1 MRNRGVELSLTTNII
16 RKKDWNFAV
25 DFNFDYNKNKMLKV
39 DHSESDNARV
49 FIASPQ
55 VYFME
60 GTSYNT
66 LWAYRIHCIENGYP
80 VAVDKDGNDLVK
92 FNEDGTV
99 ASITS
104 GSSLK
109 GTDDLVNLGSL
120 TPKFSGS
127 VGLRFNYKNFD
138 LNAFFVYAGGNK
150 LRNSVLKMDDQLGTQ
165 TLKGIANRW
174 TADDSNAQVRMYLDI
189 PAQVKTYASTF
200 QDWWQYGDINVKDA
214 GYVKLRSLSVGYN
227 LPFTVCQH
235 LRLSSLKVKVQEP
248 SKHVLNINDGTP
260 DWLKVSF
267 TTSAGFKNT
276 SVTNS
281 EKEGLQISFLYN
293 STSAKTISLAGDIPL
308 YSLPDT
314 LRIHINP
321 GEAKV
326 KTFSCT
332 LKLPSKKTVAV
343 DLPIPEANKE
353 NICDIAFP
361 DVLGDVFD
369 IANYPLV
376 LSHFTLGMD
385 INTLGQNYRIDIPAV
400 ELVYNYYNENASD
413 VQTVEGKSLDLSVSG
428 RTILLGKAVDRVE
441 LYNVSGCL
449 ISLTENSNHISAPGI
464 GMYIMRIVTEGKV
477 FSQKIWINR

>member
-1 MRNRGVELSLTTNII
+1 MYTSMLGVRNYPSSKGVQ
-16 RKKDWNFAV
+16 RKVGDGVFVVSTAPASSFVGGIDFATPPHV
-25 DFNFDYNKNKMLKV
+25 ISKGEEYSPTVYGYNAYGLL
-39 DHSESDNARV
+39 
-49 FIASPQ
+49 I
-55 VYFME
+55 
-60 GTSYNT
+60 NT
-66 LWAYRIHCIENGYP
+66 EMSNYTITCDERI
-80 VAVDKDGNDLVK
+80 
-92 FNEDGTV
+92 
-99 ASITS
+99 
-104 GSSLK
+104 
-109 GTDDLVNLGSL
+109 
-120 TPKFSGS
+120 
-127 VGLRFNYKNFD
+127 
-138 LNAFFVYAGGNK
+138 
-150 LRNSVLKMDDQLGTQ
+150 
-165 TLKGIANRW
+165 
-174 TADDSNAQVRMYLDI
+174 
-189 PAQVKTYASTF
+189 
-200 QDWWQYGDINVKDA
+200 
-214 GYVKLRSLSVGYN
+214 GYVKADGKTFVADGIGLGKIYARTPAGYTCEMEVVVKEDIDNIVFRLDSIVSDCHYEYPVEVSMTKSTGEVVPLNPSALSW
-227 LPFTVCQH
+227 
-235 LRLSSLKVKVQEP
+235 SSSDEHVAFVENGVLKGLQNGMAEICGSISGVSDTLKVKVQEP

-314 LRIHINP
+314 LRIH
-321 GEAKV
+321 
-326 KTFSCT
+326 
-332 LKLPSKKTVAV
+332 
-343 DLPIPEANKE
+343 
-353 NICDIAFP
+353 ICDIAFP

>member
-1 MRNRGVELSLTTNII
+1 MQRKVGDGVFVVSTAPASSFVGGI
-16 RKKDWNFAV
+16 DFATPPHV
-25 DFNFDYNKNKMLKV
+25 ISKGEEYSPTVYGYNAYGLL
-39 DHSESDNARV
+39 
-49 FIASPQ
+49 I
-55 VYFME
+55 
-60 GTSYNT
+60 NT
-66 LWAYRIHCIENGYP
+66 EMSNY
-80 VAVDKDGNDLVK
+80 
-92 FNEDGTV
+92 T
-99 ASITS
+99 ITC
-104 GSSLK
+104 
-109 GTDDLVNLGSL
+109 DE
-120 TPKFSGS
+120 
-127 VGLRFNYKNFD
+127 
-138 LNAFFVYAGGNK
+138 
-150 LRNSVLKMDDQLGTQ
+150 Q
-165 TLKGIANRW
+165 I
-174 TADDSNAQVRMYLDI
+174 
-189 PAQVKTYASTF
+189 
-200 QDWWQYGDINVKDA
+200 
-214 GYVKLRSLSVGYN
+214 GYVKADGKTFVADGIGLGKIYARTPAGYTCEMEVVVKEDINNIVFRLDSVVSDCHYEYPVEVSMTKSTGEVVPLNPSALSW
-227 LPFTVCQH
+227 
-235 LRLSSLKVKVQEP
+235 SSSDEHVAFVENGVLKGLQNGMAEICGSISGVSDTLKVKVQEP

-332 LKLPSKKTVAV
+332 LRLPSKKTVTV

-413 VQTVEGKSLDLSVSG
+413 VQTIEGKSLDLSVSG

-449 ISLTENSNHISAPGI
+449 VSLTENSNHISAPGI
-464 GMYIMRIVTEGKV
+464 GMYIVRIVTEGKV

>member
-1 MRNRGVELSLTTNII
+1 MAEICGSISGV
-16 RKKDWNFAV
+16 
-25 DFNFDYNKNKMLKV
+25 
-39 DHSESDNARV
+39 SD
-49 FIASPQ
+49 
-55 VYFME
+55 
-60 GTSYNT
+60 T
-66 LWAYRIHCIENGYP
+66 
-80 VAVDKDGNDLVK
+80 
-92 FNEDGTV
+92 
-99 ASITS
+99 
-104 GSSLK
+104 
-109 GTDDLVNLGSL
+109 
-120 TPKFSGS
+120 
-127 VGLRFNYKNFD
+127 
-138 LNAFFVYAGGNK
+138 
-150 LRNSVLKMDDQLGTQ
+150 
-165 TLKGIANRW
+165 
-174 TADDSNAQVRMYLDI
+174 
-189 PAQVKTYASTF
+189 
-200 QDWWQYGDINVKDA
+200 
-214 GYVKLRSLSVGYN
+214 
-227 LPFTVCQH
+227 
-235 LRLSSLKVKVQEP
+235 LKVKVQEP

-321 GEAKV
+321 GEVKV

-449 ISLTENSNHISAPGI
+449 VSLTENSNHISAPGI
-464 GMYIMRIVTEGKV
+464 GMYIVRIVTEGKV

>member
-1 MRNRGVELSLTTNII
+1 MWLYISGV
-16 RKKDWNFAV
+16 
-25 DFNFDYNKNKMLKV
+25 
-39 DHSESDNARV
+39 SD
-49 FIASPQ
+49 
-55 VYFME
+55 
-60 GTSYNT
+60 T
-66 LWAYRIHCIENGYP
+66 
-80 VAVDKDGNDLVK
+80 
-92 FNEDGTV
+92 
-99 ASITS
+99 
-104 GSSLK
+104 
-109 GTDDLVNLGSL
+109 
-120 TPKFSGS
+120 
-127 VGLRFNYKNFD
+127 
-138 LNAFFVYAGGNK
+138 
-150 LRNSVLKMDDQLGTQ
+150 
-165 TLKGIANRW
+165 
-174 TADDSNAQVRMYLDI
+174 
-189 PAQVKTYASTF
+189 
-200 QDWWQYGDINVKDA
+200 
-214 GYVKLRSLSVGYN
+214 
-227 LPFTVCQH
+227 
-235 LRLSSLKVKVQEP
+235 LKVKVQEP
-248 SKHVLNINDGTP
+248 LKHVLNINDGTP

-413 VQTVEGKSLDLSVSG
+413 VQTIEGKSLDLSVSG

-449 ISLTENSNHISAPGI
+449 VSLTENSNHISAPGI
-464 GMYIMRIVTEGKV
+464 GMYIVRIVTEGKV